1 MDYILHLAILVAIYT
16 ILSQSLSI
24 VAGYS
29 GQLSLSHAGFYGIG
43 AYTTALLSVNF
54 GLSVFITL
62 PLAMLLSGIIAFIVS
77 KIAVK
82 TVDDY
87 YIIITL
93 GIQVVI
99 FSILN
104 NWQEVTRGPLG
115 IPAIPSIEIFGF
127 AFDSKLSFL
136 LLSIFIVAIIWYLI
150 NNLVKSPYGRVLR
163 ALSEDEI
170 FTKSLG
176 KNVYQAKIISFTI
189 SGMLASIAGVLY
201 AHYISYID
209 PTSFTIDESIFI
221 LSIVIIGGMRNLKTI
236 FAATVFLVLLPE
248 ALRFVGMPSNIA
260 ANMRQIIYGIALI
273 LVIFQYGNR
282 KNKLKM
288 KRM

>member
-1 MDYILHLAILVAIYT
+1 MDYVLHLAILISIYT
-16 ILSQSLSI
+16 ILTQSLSI

-29 GQLSLSHAGFYGIG
+29 GQLSLAHAGFYGIG

-54 GLSVFITL
+54 GLSILITL

-93 GIQVVI
+93 GIQVII

-115 IPAIPSIEIFGF
+115 IPAIPNIEIFGF

-136 LLSIFIVAIIWYLI
+136 ILSLFIVAIVWYLI
-150 NNLVKSPYGRVLR
+150 NNLVTSPFGRVLR
-163 ALSEDEI
+163 ALGEDEI
-170 FTKSLG
+170 FCKSLG

-189 SGMLASIAGVLY
+189 SGILASIAGVLY

-209 PTSFTIDESIFI
+209 PTSFTINESIFI

-236 FAATVFLVLLPE
+236 FLATAFLVLLPE
-248 ALRFVGMPSNIA
+248 VLRFVGMPSNIA

-273 LVIFQYGNR
+273 LVIFQYGN
-282 KNKLKM
+282 KKDKLKM
-288 KRM
+288 KRT